1 MLRKISLLLILAL
14 SLSMLFSC
22 EKIDT
27 GESVSFVDSLGNA
40 VALDGAPERVAV
52 LTSSLADMWL
62 LSGGEVSISVGE
74 SVEREIL
81 PDDTLLVDT
90 GAGKRVSA
98 ELLVSYKPDF
108 VIGSAD
114 IDSQRDVAKT
124 LRAAGIPCA
133 LFRVDSFSDYLSV
146 LDILTD
152 ITEDKGAYQ
161 LFGADIKEKIDAL
174 LLSIPDSE
182 KDILF
187 IRAATSA
194 KSTKAKSADQHFV
207 AEMLSELGAHNIAD
221 DAPILLDGL
230 NMESIIAADPD
241 IIFVSAMGDEAAVRE
256 YMDGFFEES
265 AWSTVSAVKNGECHY
280 LPKEYSQFKP
290 NAEWYEAYLML
301 WEILYA

>member
-1 MLRKISLLLILAL
+1 MRSKISLLLILAL

-22 EKIDT
+22 GKNDT

-74 SVEREIL
+74 SSEREIL

-90 GAGKRVSA
+90 GAGKHVSA

-152 ITEDKGAYQ
+152 ITEDKEAYQ

-182 KDILF
+182 CDILF

-256 YMDGFFEES
+256 YMDGVFEES